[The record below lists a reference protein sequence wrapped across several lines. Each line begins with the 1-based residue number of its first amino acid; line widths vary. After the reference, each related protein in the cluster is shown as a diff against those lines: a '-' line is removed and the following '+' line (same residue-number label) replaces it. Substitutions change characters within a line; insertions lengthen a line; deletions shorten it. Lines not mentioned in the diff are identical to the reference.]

1 MNIRKDIKVAEYSGN
16 DMEDGENTLILK
28 NEDLFSDLQKRSQYL
43 EFVFHNA
50 PQGIICCDEEGCI
63 IDVNA
68 MFCMIFGFERSDIL
82 GKRINDIVAQ
92 SEEVKKD
99 VDSISKEIH
108 SGKSVSKKT
117 YRNRK
122 DGSLFPVS
130 VTSFPFDIS
139 GQPFYHY
146 AYCDMSSLVD
156 SENRMK
162 RRAGLEKLMP
172 GLFSRFEN
180 SRNLDEATRISLA
193 ELGTF
198 MGATSCDIYFSSK
211 NNGLMKPGYEW
222 TIPEE
227 EPLSRRLLKIS
238 EGKQL
243 LLWEKIRETGSGNI
257 RIGIADSELDEMN
270 REILALAS
278 SSSLLVIPF
287 PAGTKTYGL
296 LIFENIPSDSQPDS
310 AEMSLLQI
318 FVDFLG
324 NVFFRFHSEKDLK
337 RKHARYY
344 SIVDDQLD
352 FVNTMDPEYRIT
364 FGNIAFCNY
373 FDISRNEIVG
383 KNFLELLPDM
393 DRRSMEEQ
401 LLGLSKETPISV
413 TEGRTVLPSGG
424 VIWQQWI
431 SKGIFDEEGD
441 LIEILGVGRDITRR
455 KRIEDE
461 LKTTIGTLKNNFEA
475 TINGMG
481 KIIEIKDPYTA
492 GHQQNVALLA
502 RRIAEEMHLSQDQIE
517 SVYYAS
523 LVHDIGK
530 IQIPSEI
537 LNKPGKLNELEYS
550 LVKSHPIHSS
560 EIMKTVEFP
569 WPIADIVLQHHERIN
584 GAGYPNGVKGE
595 DLVIEAR
602 IMGVADVVEAM
613 SAHRPYRISLGI
625 EKALEEIEAYS
636 GVLYDPGVVK
646 ICVSLFRE
654 KDFSFKREKGSA
666 QGSKHDFA

>member
-1 MNIRKDIKVAEYSGN
+1 MNIRKDIKVAECSGN
-16 DMEDGENTLILK
+16 EMEEGEKTLIFNNDDFL
-28 NEDLFSDLQKRSQYL
+28 SDLQKRSQYL
-43 EFVFHNA
+43 EFVFHNS
-50 PQGIICCDEEGCI
+50 PQGIVCCDEKGLI
-63 IDVNA
+63 RDVNSI
-68 MFCMIFGFERSDIL
+68 FCMIFGFERSDVI

-99 VDSISKEIH
+99 VDSVCKEIH
-108 SGKSVSKKT
+108 SGRSISKKT

-130 VTSFPFDIS
+130 VTSVPFDIS
-139 GQPFYHY
+139 GHTYYHY
-146 AYCDMSSLVD
+146 AYSDMSSSVD
-156 SENRMK
+156 TGTRIK
-162 RRAGLEKLMP
+162 RRNGLEKLMP

-180 SRNLDEATRISLA
+180 SRNLDEATRISLS
-193 ELGTF
+193 ELGTL
-198 MGATSCDIYFSSK
+198 MGATSCNIYFPGR
-211 NNGLMKPGYEW
+211 NNGVMEPGYEW
-222 TIPEE
+222 TVPED
-227 EPLSRRLLKIS
+227 EPFSRRLLKIP
-238 EGKQL
+238 EEKQL
-243 LLWEKIRETGSGNI
+243 FLWEKIRKTGSVSIWNS
-257 RIGIADSELDEMN
+257 IADSELDEIHK
-270 REILALAS
+270 EILGLAG

-287 PAGTKTYGL
+287 SVGTKTCGL
-296 LIFENIPSDSQPDS
+296 FLFENIPSDLQPDL
-310 AEMSLLQI
+310 ADMAMLQTI
-318 FVDFLG
+318 IDFLG
-324 NVFFRFHSEKDLK
+324 NVFLRFHTQKELQKK
-337 RKHARYY
+337 KVRYY

-364 FGNIAFCNY
+364 FANTAFCNY

-383 KNFLELLPDM
+383 KSFLELLPDM

-401 LLGLSKETPISV
+401 LLGLSEETPIIV

-441 LIEILGVGRDITRR
+441 LIEILAVGRDITRR
-455 KRIEDE
+455 KRVEDE
-461 LKTTIGTLKNNFEA
+461 LKRTIGTLKNNFEA

-560 EIMKTVEFP
+560 EIMKTVDFP

-595 DLVIEAR
+595 GLVIEAR

-625 EKALEEIEAYS
+625 DKALEEIEAYS
-636 GVLYDPGVVK
+636 GILYDPGVVK

-654 KDFSFKREKGSA
+654 KQFSFEREKGSVP
-666 QGSKHDFA
+666 GSKHDFA